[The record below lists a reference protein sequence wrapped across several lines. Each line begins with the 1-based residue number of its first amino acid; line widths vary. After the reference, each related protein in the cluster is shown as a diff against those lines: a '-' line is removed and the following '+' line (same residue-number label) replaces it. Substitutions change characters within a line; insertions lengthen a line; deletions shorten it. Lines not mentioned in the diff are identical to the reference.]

1 MLQVK
6 PKPLNKESILEIIQG
21 IFPNTTVM
29 FVYYCGSLAFGINDE
44 NSDDDVTVVLDG
56 FKGNVH
62 LSLGELDI
70 FAYGR
75 DVYLKKQNL
84 DPSVPLYD
92 RAYIDEVL
100 SEKDNL
106 IYLDE
111 NYRGE
116 YEAYKNVDLTSKL
129 GLFLESFV
137 EHYNMRIAY
146 PEPQKSHYHI
156 LRVRG
161 ILDHVDETGRY
172 RHVVHEPWYTHMIE
186 YKRNWNNSKGLEYMP
201 LLREA
206 LAYIENYKDKVMKDE
221 LGKHTQSI

>member
-6 PKPLNKESILEIIQG
+6 QKIQSNESILEIVQG

-29 FVYYCGSLAFGINDE
+29 FIYYCGSLAFGLNDE

-75 DVYLKKQNL
+75 DIYLKKQNL
-84 DPSVPLYD
+84 DPTVPLYD

-100 SEKDNL
+100 STKDNL

-111 NYRGE
+111 NYRDE
-116 YEAYKNVDLTSKL
+116 YEAYKKVDLTSKL
-129 GLFLESFV
+129 GLFLSSFV
-137 EHYNMRIAY
+137 EHYKMRIEY
-146 PEPQKSHYHI
+146 PETQKSHYHI

-161 ILDHVDETGRY
+161 ILDHVDQTGKY
-172 RHVVHEPWYTHMIE
+172 ELTVPEPWYTDMLN
-186 YKRNWNNSKGLEYMP
+186 YKKNWNTKIGRNYLP
-201 LLREA
+201 LIREA
-206 LAYIENYKDKVMKDE
+206 LTYIENYKDRVISNE
-221 LGKHTQSI
+221 LG

>member
-6 PKPLNKESILEIIQG
+6 QKIQSNESILEIVQG

-29 FVYYCGSLAFGINDE
+29 FIYYCGSLAFGLNDE

-62 LSLGELDI
+62 LSLGTLDV
-70 FAYGR
+70 FAYGK
-75 DVYLKKQNL
+75 DIYLKKQNL
-84 DPSVPLYD
+84 DPTVPLYD

-111 NYRGE
+111 KYRDE
-116 YEAYKNVDLTSKL
+116 YEAYKNIDLTSRL

-137 EHYNMRIAY
+137 EHYKMRIDY

-156 LRVRG
+156 FRVRG
-161 ILDHVDETGRY
+161 ILDHVDESGKY
-172 RHVVHEPWYTHMIE
+172 RHVVHEPWYTRMID
-186 YKRNWNNSKGLEYMP
+186 YKKNWNTSKGIEYMP

-206 LAYIENYKDKVMKDE
+206 LTYIENYKDRVISNE
-221 LGKHTQSI
+221 LG

>member
-1 MLQVK
+1 MIQVK
-6 PKPLNKESILEIIQG
+6 QKIQSKASILEIIQG

-29 FVYYCGSLAFGINDE
+29 FIYYCGSLAFGLNDE

-62 LSLGELDI
+62 LSLGKLDV

-75 DVYLKKQNL
+75 DIYLKKQNL
-84 DPSVPLYD
+84 DSTVPLYD

-111 NYRGE
+111 NYREE

-129 GLFLESFV
+129 GLFLDSFV
-137 EHYNMRIAY
+137 EHYKMRIEY

-156 LRVRG
+156 FRVRG
-161 ILDHVDETGRY
+161 ILDHVDQVGKY
-172 RHVVHEPWYTHMIE
+172 RLVVHEPWYTMMTE
-186 YKRNWNNSKGLEYMP
+186 YKKNWNNNKGMEYMP

-206 LAYIENYKDKVMKDE
+206 LTYIENYKDKVMHDE
-221 LGKHTQSI
+221 LGKHPQSI

>member
-1 MLQVK
+1 MLKVK
-6 PKPLNKESILEIIQG
+6 PRIRSKESILEIVQG
-21 IFPNTTVM
+21 LFPNTTVM
-29 FVYYCGSLAFGINDE
+29 FIYYCGSLAFGISDE

-75 DVYLKKQNL
+75 DIYLKKQNL

-100 SEKDNL
+100 STKDNL

-111 NYRGE
+111 NYKDE
-116 YEAYKNVDLTSKL
+116 YEAYKNIDLTSRL
-129 GLFLESFV
+129 GLFLSSFV
-137 EHYNMRIAY
+137 EHYQIRIDY

-161 ILDHVDETGRY
+161 ILDHVDQVGKYE
-172 RHVVHEPWYTHMIE
+172 HIIPEPWYTMMIE
-186 YKRNWNNSKGLEYMP
+186 YKKNWNNNKGKEYMP

-206 LAYIENYKDKVMKDE
+206 LNYIENYRNKVISNE
-221 LGKHTQSI
+221 LG

>member
-6 PKPLNKESILEIIQG
+6 PRIRSKESILEIVQG
-21 IFPNTTVM
+21 LFPSTIVM
-29 FVYYCGSLAFGINDE
+29 FIYYCGSLAFGISDE

-75 DVYLKKQNL
+75 DIYLKKQNL

-100 SEKDNL
+100 STKDNL

-111 NYRGE
+111 NNKEE
-116 YEAYKNVDLTSKL
+116 YEAYKNIDLTSKL
-129 GLFLESFV
+129 GLFLSSFV
-137 EHYNMRIAY
+137 EHYKMRIDY

-161 ILDHVDETGRY
+161 ILDHVDQVGRY
-172 RHVVHEPWYTHMIE
+172 EHIIPEPWYTMMIE
-186 YKRNWNNSKGLEYMP
+186 YKKNWNNNKGKEYMP

-206 LAYIENYKDKVMKDE
+206 LNYIENYRDRVISNE
-221 LGKHTQSI
+221 LG

>member
-6 PKPLNKESILEIIQG
+6 QKPQSNESILDIVQG

-29 FVYYCGSLAFGINDE
+29 FIYYCGSLAFELNDE

-75 DVYLKKQNL
+75 DIYLKKQNL
-84 DPSVPLYD
+84 DPTVPLYD

-100 SEKDNL
+100 STKDNL

-111 NYRGE
+111 NYREE
-116 YEAYKNVDLTSKL
+116 YEAYKNVDLTTKL
-129 GLFLESFV
+129 GLFLSSFV
-137 EHYNMRIAY
+137 DHYKMRIEY
-146 PEPQKSHYHI
+146 PETQKSHYHV

-161 ILDHVDETGRY
+161 ILDHVDQTGKY
-172 RHVVHEPWYTHMIE
+172 ELIVPEPWYTDMLE
-186 YKRNWNNSKGLEYMP
+186 YKKNWNTKIGRDYLP
-201 LLREA
+201 LIREA
-206 LAYIENYKDKVMKDE
+206 LTYIENYKDRVISNE
-221 LGKHTQSI
+221 LG

>member
-6 PKPLNKESILEIIQG
+6 QKPQSRDSILEIVQG

-29 FVYYCGSLAFGINDE
+29 FIYYCGSLAFGLNDE

-75 DVYLKKQNL
+75 DIYLKKQNL
-84 DPSVPLYD
+84 DPTVPLYD

-100 SEKDNL
+100 STKDNL

-111 NYRGE
+111 NYREE
-116 YEAYKNVDLTSKL
+116 YEAYKNVDLTTKI
-129 GLFLESFV
+129 GLFLSSFV
-137 EHYNMRIAY
+137 EHYKMRIEY
-146 PEPQKSHYHI
+146 PETQKSHYHV

-161 ILDHVDETGRY
+161 ILDHVDQTGKY
-172 RHVVHEPWYTHMIE
+172 ELIVPEPWYTDMLE
-186 YKRNWNNSKGLEYMP
+186 YKKNWNTKIGRDYLP
-201 LLREA
+201 LIREA
-206 LAYIENYKDKVMKDE
+206 LTYIENYKDRVISNE
-221 LGKHTQSI
+221 LG

>member
-6 PKPLNKESILEIIQG
+6 QKIQSNTSILEIIQG

-29 FVYYCGSLAFGINDE
+29 FIYYCGSLAFGVNDE
-44 NSDDDVTVVLDG
+44 KSDDDVTVVLDG

-62 LSLGELDI
+62 LSLGSLDV

-75 DVYLKKQNL
+75 DIYLKKQNL

-100 SEKDNL
+100 STKDNL

-111 NYRGE
+111 NYKEE
-116 YEAYKNVDLTSKL
+116 YEAYKNIDLTIKL
-129 GLFLESFV
+129 GLFLESFI
-137 EHYNMRIAY
+137 EHYKMRIEY
-146 PEPQKSHYHI
+146 PDPQKSHYHI
-156 LRVRG
+156 FRVRG
-161 ILDHVDETGRY
+161 ILDHVDQSGKY
-172 RHVVHEPWYTHMIE
+172 RLVVHDPWYSHMIN
-186 YKRNWNNSKGLEYMP
+186 YKKYWNTSIGMEYMP

-206 LAYIENYKDKVMKDE
+206 LTYIENYKDRVMMNE
-221 LGKHTQSI
+221 LG

>member
-6 PKPLNKESILEIIQG
+6 QKIQSKESILEIVQG

-29 FVYYCGSLAFGINDE
+29 FIYYCGSLAFGLNDE

-75 DVYLKKQNL
+75 DIYLKKQNL
-84 DPSVPLYD
+84 DPTVPLYD

-100 SEKDNL
+100 STKDNL

-111 NYRGE
+111 NYRDE
-116 YEAYKNVDLTSKL
+116 YEAYKNVDLTTKL
-129 GLFLESFV
+129 GLFLSSFV
-137 EHYNMRIAY
+137 EHYKMRIEY
-146 PEPQKSHYHI
+146 PETQKSHYHI

-161 ILDHVDETGRY
+161 ILDHVDQTGKY
-172 RHVVHEPWYTHMIE
+172 ELIVPEPWYTDMLN
-186 YKRNWNNSKGLEYMP
+186 YKKNWNTKIGRNYLP
-201 LLREA
+201 LIREA
-206 LAYIENYKDKVMKDE
+206 LTYIENYKDRVISNE
-221 LGKHTQSI
+221 LG

>member
-6 PKPLNKESILEIIQG
+6 QKPQSRESILEIVQG

-29 FVYYCGSLAFGINDE
+29 FIYYCGSLAFGLNDE

-75 DVYLKKQNL
+75 DIYLKKQNL
-84 DPSVPLYD
+84 DPTVPLYD

-100 SEKDNL
+100 STKDNL

-111 NYRGE
+111 NYREE
-116 YEAYKNVDLTSKL
+116 YEAYKNVDLTTKL
-129 GLFLESFV
+129 GLFLSSFV
-137 EHYNMRIAY
+137 EHYKMRIEY
-146 PEPQKSHYHI
+146 PETQKSHYHV

-161 ILDHVDETGRY
+161 ILDHVDQTGKY
-172 RHVVHEPWYTHMIE
+172 ELIVPEPWYTDMLE
-186 YKRNWNNSKGLEYMP
+186 YKKNWNTKIGRDYLP
-201 LLREA
+201 LIREA
-206 LAYIENYKDKVMKDE
+206 LTYIENYKDRVISNE
-221 LGKHTQSI
+221 LG

>member
-6 PKPLNKESILEIIQG
+6 PRIRSKESILEIVQG
-21 IFPNTTVM
+21 LFPNTTVM
-29 FVYYCGSLAFGINDE
+29 FIYYCGSLAFGISDE

-75 DVYLKKQNL
+75 DIYLKKQNL

-100 SEKDNL
+100 STKDNL

-111 NYRGE
+111 NYKEE
-116 YEAYKNVDLTSKL
+116 YEAYKNIDLTSKL
-129 GLFLESFV
+129 GLFLSSFV
-137 EHYNMRIAY
+137 EHYKMRIDY
-146 PEPQKSHYHI
+146 PDPQKSHYHI

-161 ILDHVDETGRY
+161 ILDHVDQVGKYE
-172 RHVVHEPWYTHMIE
+172 HIIPEPWYTMMIE
-186 YKRNWNNSKGLEYMP
+186 YKKNWNNNKGKEYMS

-206 LAYIENYKDKVMKDE
+206 LNYIENYRDRVISNE
-221 LGKHTQSI
+221 LG